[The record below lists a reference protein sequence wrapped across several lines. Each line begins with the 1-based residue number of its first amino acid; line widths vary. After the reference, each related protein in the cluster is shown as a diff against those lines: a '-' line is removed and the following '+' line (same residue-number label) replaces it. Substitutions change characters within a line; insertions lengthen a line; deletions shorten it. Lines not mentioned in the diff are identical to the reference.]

1 MNTDKGFAEKKTVKA
16 SNSDTVGLIFWLSNV
31 IT

>member
-1 MNTDKGFAEKKTVKA
+1 MNTDNGFAEKTVKA